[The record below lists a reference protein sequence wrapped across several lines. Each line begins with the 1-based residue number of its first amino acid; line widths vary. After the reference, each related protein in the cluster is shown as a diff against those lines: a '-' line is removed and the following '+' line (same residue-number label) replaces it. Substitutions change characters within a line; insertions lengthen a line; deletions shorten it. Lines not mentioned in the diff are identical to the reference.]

1 MKKISQERRKLLTEA
16 KKYGNIDRQK
26 QRGLVVLKEGWRSE
40 ILQIWRSTQEA
51 EGAPLLRE

>member
-1 MKKISQERRKLLTEA
+1 MTEA

-26 QRGLVVLKEGWRSE
+26 QRGLVVLKEGWRSG

-51 EGAPLLRE
+51 EGARLESE